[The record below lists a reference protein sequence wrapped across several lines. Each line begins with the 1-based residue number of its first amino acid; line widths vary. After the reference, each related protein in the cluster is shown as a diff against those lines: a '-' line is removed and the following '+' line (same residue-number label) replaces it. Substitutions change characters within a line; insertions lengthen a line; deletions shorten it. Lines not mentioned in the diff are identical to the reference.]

1 MSQLGNRLPRKAQA
15 TGKPGN
21 RVHSESLERAQ
32 AQTVTSALRTE
43 AASQAQAIEEGFTSR
58 DAILTEYG
66 ARLDDLENPA
76 P

>member
-1 MSQLGNRLPRKAQA
+1 MSQLGNRLPRKAQT
-15 TGKPGN
+15 TGRPGN

-32 AQTVTSALRTE
+32 VQTITGALRME